1 MERLIV
7 PTFRYEALTH
17 GGGSVTNTI
26 EADSKAELVSR
37 LRQMGYWPTDIVE
50 EAEESAAPTDVR
62 RWLEIGRNR
71 IKPADVEFFTYQL
84 ATLVNAHVPLPR
96 ALEVTLGQIQNPAL
110 NRIVSQVKY
119 DVEHGATFHDALT
132 QHPKVFSDLY
142 VSMVRAG
149 ESGGVLG
156 LVLERLAE
164 FAERQRL
171 LKNDVISAL
180 FYPIILLTLSIS
192 AVAVL
197 MIFVIPK
204 FTVMFDDFGVALPLP
219 TRILIGATDAF
230 QTYWW
235 IGLLIVTL
243 GIAGLRQY
251 LQRETGQ
258 VWFDR
263 LKLKIPLIGPI
274 FSTFAIVRF
283 TRTMATLLENGVRM
297 LPALQVVKDT
307 IGNKVY
313 SNAIA
318 SAEIEVEQ
326 GSTLSRELGRSKD
339 FPEFVTHMVAVGE
352 ESGEPVHMLSKLS
365 EYYDLEIKKSLE
377 RLTGSIGP
385 LVILLMG
392 LVIGFIAV
400 AMILPIFEANQLLSN

>member
-1 MERLIV
+1 MPV
-7 PTFRYEALTH
+7 FRYEALTH
-17 GGGSVTNTI
+17 SGGTVTNTI
-26 EADSKAELVSR
+26 EADSKAELISR

-50 EAEESAAPTDVR
+50 ETEDAAPTDVR
-62 RWLEIGRNR
+62 RWFEIGRR
-71 IKPADVEFFTYQL
+71 GVKSADVEFFTYQL

-96 ALEVTLGQIQNPAL
+96 ALEVALGQIQNPAL
-110 NRIVSQVKY
+110 HRIVSQVKY

-142 VSMVRAG
+142 VNMVRAG

-156 LVLERLAE
+156 VVLERLAE

-171 LKNDVISAL
+171 LKNDVVSAL
-180 FYPIILLTLSIS
+180 FYPVILLALSIS

-197 MIFVIPK
+197 MILVIPK
-204 FTVMFDDFGVALPLP
+204 FTAMFNDLGVELPLP
-219 TRILIGATDAF
+219 TRILIGTTDVF

-235 IGLLIVTL
+235 LGLLAALI
-243 GIAGLRQY
+243 GMAGLKQY
-251 LQRETGQ
+251 LRREAGQ
-258 VWFDR
+258 IWFDR
-263 LKLKIPLIGPI
+263 LKLKLPLIGPI

-313 SNAIA
+313 SNVVAA
-318 SAEIEVEQ
+318 AETEVEQ

-365 EYYDLEIKKSLE
+365 EYYDVEIKKSLE

>member
-1 MERLIV
+1 MPI
-7 PTFRYEALTH
+7 FRYEALTH
-17 GGGSVTNTI
+17 GGDTVNNTL
-26 EADSKAELVSR
+26 EADSKAELISR
-37 LRQMGYWPTDIVE
+37 LRQMGYWPTQIVE
-50 EAEESAAPTDVR
+50 EVEEAVPSNVR
-62 RWLEIGRNR
+62 RWLEIGRSR

-110 NRIVSQVKY
+110 HRIVSQVKY

-132 QHPKVFSDLY
+132 QHPKVFSNLY
-142 VSMVRAG
+142 VNMVRAG

-171 LKNDVISAL
+171 LKNDVVSAL
-180 FYPIILLTLSIS
+180 FYPAILLTLSIT

-197 MIFVIPK
+197 MILVIPK
-204 FTVMFDDFGVALPLP
+204 FTAMFNDLGVALPLP
-219 TRILIGATDAF
+219 TRILIGATGAF

-235 IGLLIVTL
+235 VVLVVVVL
-243 GIAGLRQY
+243 GIAGLKQY
-251 LQRETGQ
+251 LRRETGQ

-263 LKLKIPLIGPI
+263 LKLKLPLIGPI

-313 SNAIA
+313 SNVVAA
-318 SAEIEVEQ
+318 AEIEVEQ
-326 GSTLSRELGRSKD
+326 GSTLARELGRSED

-377 RLTGSIGP
+377 RLTSSIGP

-392 LVIGFIAV
+392 IVIGFIAV
-400 AMILPIFEANQLLSN
+400 AMILPIFEANQLLGN

>member
-1 MERLIV
+1 MPL
-7 PTFRYEALTH
+7 FRYEALTH
-17 GGGSVTNTI
+17 SGGSVKNTL
-26 EADSKAELVSR
+26 EADSKAELISR

-50 EAEESAAPTDVR
+50 ETEADGSNDVR
-62 RWLEIGRNR
+62 KWLKIGGGGV
-71 IKPADVEFFTYQL
+71 KAADVEFFTYQL

-119 DVEHGATFHDALT
+119 DVEHGATFNDALT
-132 QHPKVFSDLY
+132 QHPKAFSDLY
-142 VSMVRAG
+142 INMVKAG

-180 FYPIILLTLSIS
+180 FYPIILLTLSVS

-197 MIFVIPK
+197 MILVIPK
-204 FTVMFDDFGVALPLP
+204 FTAMFNDLGVALPMP

-235 IGLLIVTL
+235 MGLLVIIL
-243 GIAGLRQY
+243 GVAGLRQY
-251 LQRETGQ
+251 LRLEAGK

-274 FSTFAIVRF
+274 ISTFAIVRF

-297 LPALQVVKDT
+297 LPALKVVKDT

-313 SNAIA
+313 SNVIA
-318 SAEIEVEQ
+318 EAEVEVEQ
-326 GSTLSRELGRSKD
+326 GSTLSRELSKSKD

-352 ESGEPVHMLSKLS
+352 ESGEPVHMLGKLS
-365 EYYDLEIKKSLE
+365 EYYDVEIKKSLE
-377 RLTGSIGP
+377 RLTSSIGP

-392 LVIGFIAV
+392 VIIGFIAV
-400 AMILPIFEANQLLSN
+400 AMILPIFEANQLLSG

>member
-1 MERLIV
+1 MPV
-7 PTFRYEALTH
+7 FRYEALTH
-17 GGGSVTNTI
+17 GGGTVKNTI

-50 EAEESAAPTDVR
+50 ETEEAVQTDVR
-62 RWLEIGRNR
+62 RWFKIGGRGV
-71 IKPADVEFFTYQL
+71 KAADVEFFTYQL

-110 NRIVSQVKY
+110 HRIVSQVKY

-142 VSMVRAG
+142 VNMVRAG

-171 LKNDVISAL
+171 LKNDVVSAL
-180 FYPIILLTLSIS
+180 FYPVILLTLSVS

-197 MIFVIPK
+197 MILVIPK
-204 FTVMFDDFGVALPLP
+204 FTAMFNDLGVELPLP

-235 IGLLIVTL
+235 LGLLAVLI
-243 GIAGLRQY
+243 GGAGLKQY

-263 LKLKIPLIGPI
+263 LKLKLPLIGPI

-313 SNAIA
+313 SNVVAA
-318 SAEIEVEQ
+318 AETEVEQ
-326 GSTLSRELGRSKD
+326 GASLSRELGRSKD

>member
-1 MERLIV
+1 MPL
-7 PTFRYEALTH
+7 FRYEALTH
-17 GGGSVTNTI
+17 SGGSVKNTL

-37 LRQMGYWPTDIVE
+37 LRQMGYWPTDIIE
-50 EAEESAAPTDVR
+50 EREEDAPNDVR
-62 RWLEIGRNR
+62 KWLKIGSGGV
-71 IKPADVEFFTYQL
+71 KAADVEFFTYQL

-119 DVEHGATFHDALT
+119 DVEHGATFNDALT
-132 QHPKVFSDLY
+132 QHPKAFSDLY
-142 VSMVRAG
+142 INMVKAG

-197 MIFVIPK
+197 MILVIPK
-204 FTVMFDDFGVALPLP
+204 FTAMFNDLGVVLPLP

-235 IGLLIVTL
+235 VGLLIIIL
-243 GIAGLRQY
+243 GVAGLRQY
-251 LQRETGQ
+251 LRLETGR

-274 FSTFAIVRF
+274 VSTFAIVRF

-307 IGNKVY
+307 IGNRVY
-313 SNAIA
+313 SNVVAE
-318 SAEIEVEQ
+318 AEIEVEQ
-326 GSTLSRELGRSKD
+326 GSTLSRELNKSKD

-365 EYYDLEIKKSLE
+365 EYYDVEIKKSLE
-377 RLTGSIGP
+377 RLTSSIGP

-392 LVIGFIAV
+392 VIIGFIAV
-400 AMILPIFEANQLLSN
+400 AMILPIFEANQLLSG

>member
-1 MERLIV
+1 MPL
-7 PTFRYEALTH
+7 FRYEALTH
-17 GGGSVTNTI
+17 GGGSIKNTL

-50 EAEESAAPTDVR
+50 ETEQDAPTDVR
-62 RWLEIGRNR
+62 RWLKFGRSGV
-71 IKPADVEFFTYQL
+71 KATDVEFFTYQL
-84 ATLVNAHVPLPR
+84 ATLVNAHVPLRR

-110 NRIVSQVKY
+110 NRIVSQVAY

-132 QHPKVFSDLY
+132 QHPKAFSDLY
-142 VSMVRAG
+142 INMVKAG
-149 ESGGVLG
+149 VSGGVLG

-164 FAERQRL
+164 FAERQRI

-192 AVAVL
+192 AVIVL
-197 MIFVIPK
+197 MIFVIPQ
-204 FTVMFDDFGVALPLP
+204 FTAMFNDLGVVLPLP
-219 TRILIGATDAF
+219 TRILIGTTDAF

-235 IGLLIVTL
+235 VALAIFIV
-243 GIAGLRQY
+243 GAVGLRQY
-251 LQRETGQ
+251 LRLETGK

-263 LKLKIPLIGPI
+263 LKLKLPLMGPI

-297 LPALQVVKDT
+297 LPALAVVKDT

-313 SNAIA
+313 SNVIA
-318 SAEIEVEQ
+318 EAEIEVEQ
-326 GSTLSRELGRSKD
+326 GSTLSRELGKSKD

-352 ESGEPVHMLSKLS
+352 ESGEPVHMLGKLS
-365 EYYDLEIKKSLE
+365 DYYDLEIKKSLE
-377 RLTGSIGP
+377 RLTSSIGP
-385 LVILLMG
+385 LVILMMG
-392 LVIGFIAV
+392 VIIGFIAV
-400 AMILPIFEANQLLSN
+400 AMILPIFEANQLLSG

>member
-1 MERLIV
+1 M

-17 GGGSVTNTI
+17 SGGTVTNTI

-50 EAEESAAPTDVR
+50 AAEDAAPTDVR
-62 RWLEIGRNR
+62 RWFEIGRR
-71 IKPADVEFFTYQL
+71 GVKAADVEFFTYQL

-110 NRIVSQVKY
+110 HRIVSQVKY

-142 VSMVRAG
+142 VNMVRAG

-156 LVLERLAE
+156 IVLERLAE

-171 LKNDVISAL
+171 LKNDVVSAL
-180 FYPIILLTLSIS
+180 FYPVILLVLSVS

-197 MIFVIPK
+197 MILVIPK
-204 FTVMFDDFGVALPLP
+204 FTAMFNDLGVELPLP
-219 TRILIGATDAF
+219 TRMLIGATDAF

-235 IGLLIVTL
+235 LGLLAVIV
-243 GIAGLRQY
+243 GVAGLRQY
-251 LQRETGQ
+251 LRRETGQ

-263 LKLKIPLIGPI
+263 LKLKLPLIGPI

-313 SNAIA
+313 SNVVAA
-318 SAEIEVEQ
+318 AETEVEQ
-326 GSTLSRELGRSKD
+326 GSSLARELGRSKD

-365 EYYDLEIKKSLE
+365 EYYDLEIKKSLD

>member
-1 MERLIV
+1 MPL
-7 PTFRYEALTH
+7 FRYEALTH
-17 GGGSVTNTI
+17 SGGSVKNTL

-37 LRQMGYWPTDIVE
+37 LRQMGYWPTDII
-50 EAEESAAPTDVR
+50 EESEEGTPNDVR
-62 RWLEIGRNR
+62 KWLKIGGGGV
-71 IKPADVEFFTYQL
+71 KAADVEFFTYQL

-119 DVEHGATFHDALT
+119 DVEHGATFNDALT
-132 QHPKVFSDLY
+132 QHPKAFSDLY
-142 VSMVRAG
+142 INMVKAG

-197 MIFVIPK
+197 MILVIPK
-204 FTVMFDDFGVALPLP
+204 FTAMFNDLGVTLPLP

-235 IGLLIVTL
+235 VGLLIIIL
-243 GIAGLRQY
+243 GVAGLRQY
-251 LQRETGQ
+251 LRLETGR

-274 FSTFAIVRF
+274 VSTFAIVRF

-307 IGNKVY
+307 IGNRVY
-313 SNAIA
+313 SNVVAE
-318 SAEIEVEQ
+318 AEIEVEQ
-326 GSTLSRELGRSKD
+326 GSTLSRELNKSKD

-365 EYYDLEIKKSLE
+365 EYYDVEIKKSLE
-377 RLTGSIGP
+377 RLTSSIGP

-392 LVIGFIAV
+392 VIIGFIAV
-400 AMILPIFEANQLLSN
+400 AMILPIFEANQLLSG

>member
-1 MERLIV
+1 MPL
-7 PTFRYEALTH
+7 FRYEAITH
-17 GGGSVTNTI
+17 GGGNVKNTI
-26 EADSKAELVSR
+26 EADSKAELIAR
-37 LRQMGYWPTDIVE
+37 LRQMGYWPTNVIE
-50 EAEESAAPTDVR
+50 ETEEDAPTDIR
-62 RWLEIGRNR
+62 RWLKIGQGSV
-71 IKPADVEFFTYQL
+71 KPADVEFFTYQL

-110 NRIVSQVKY
+110 HRIVSQVKY
-119 DVEHGATFHDALT
+119 DVEHGATFNDALS

-142 VSMVRAG
+142 INMVKAG

-156 LVLERLAE
+156 VVLERLAE

-171 LKNDVISAL
+171 LKNDVVSAL

-192 AVAVL
+192 AVTVL
-197 MIFVIPK
+197 MILVIPK
-204 FTVMFDDFGVALPLP
+204 FTAMFNDLGVDLPLP
-219 TRILIGATDAF
+219 TRALIGTTDAF

-235 IGLLIVTL
+235 VALVVVIVVVA
-243 GIAGLRQY
+243 GIRQY
-251 LQRETGQ
+251 LKLEVGQ

-263 LKLKIPLIGPI
+263 LKLKVPLMGPI

-297 LPALQVVKDT
+297 LPALAVVKDT

-313 SNAIA
+313 SNVV
-318 SAEIEVEQ
+318 AEAEVEVEQ
-326 GSTLSRELGRSKD
+326 GSTLSRELGKSKD

-365 EYYDLEIKKSLE
+365 DYYDLEIKKNLE
-377 RLTGSIGP
+377 RLTSSIGP

-392 LVIGFIAV
+392 VIIGFIAV

>member
-1 MERLIV
+1 MPI
-7 PTFRYEALTH
+7 FRYEALTH
-17 GGGSVTNTI
+17 GGDTVNNTL
-26 EADSKAELVSR
+26 EADSKAELISR
-37 LRQMGYWPTDIVE
+37 LRQMGYWPTQIVE
-50 EAEESAAPTDVR
+50 EVEEAVPSNVR
-62 RWLEIGRNR
+62 RWLEIGRSR

-110 NRIVSQVKY
+110 HRIISQVKY
-119 DVEHGATFHDALT
+119 DVEHGANFHDALT
-132 QHPKVFSDLY
+132 QHPKVFSNLY
-142 VSMVRAG
+142 VNMVRAG

-171 LKNDVISAL
+171 LKNDVVSAL
-180 FYPIILLTLSIS
+180 FYPIILLTLSVT

-197 MIFVIPK
+197 MILVIPK
-204 FTVMFDDFGVALPLP
+204 FTAMFNDLGVALPLP
-219 TRILIGATDAF
+219 TRILIGATGAF

-235 IGLLIVTL
+235 VVLVVVIL
-243 GIAGLRQY
+243 GIAGLKQY
-251 LQRETGQ
+251 LRRETGQ
-258 VWFDR
+258 IWFDR
-263 LKLKIPLIGPI
+263 LKLKLPLIGPI

-313 SNAIA
+313 SNVVAT
-318 SAEIEVEQ
+318 AEIEVEQ
-326 GSTLSRELGRSKD
+326 GSTLARELDRSGD

-377 RLTGSIGP
+377 RLTSSIGP

-392 LVIGFIAV
+392 IVIGFIAV
-400 AMILPIFEANQLLSN
+400 AMILPIFEANQLLSG

>member
-1 MERLIV
+1 MPL
-7 PTFRYEALTH
+7 FRYEALTH
-17 GGGSVTNTI
+17 SGGSIKNTL

-50 EAEESAAPTDVR
+50 ETEEGASSDVR
-62 RWLEIGRNR
+62 KWIKIGSSSV
-71 IKPADVEFFTYQL
+71 KAADVEFFTYQL

-119 DVEHGATFHDALT
+119 DVEHGATFNDALT
-132 QHPKVFSDLY
+132 QHPKAFSDLY
-142 VSMVRAG
+142 VNMVKAG

-180 FYPIILLTLSIS
+180 FYPVILLALSVS

-197 MIFVIPK
+197 MILVIPK
-204 FTVMFDDFGVALPLP
+204 FTAMFNDLGVTLPLP

-235 IGLLIVTL
+235 VGLLIIIL
-243 GIAGLRQY
+243 GVAGLRQY
-251 LQRETGQ
+251 LRLETGK

-274 FSTFAIVRF
+274 ISTFAIVRF

-313 SNAIA
+313 SNVVAE
-318 SAEIEVEQ
+318 AEIEVEQ
-326 GSTLSRELGRSKD
+326 GSTLSRELSKSKD

-365 EYYDLEIKKSLE
+365 EYYDTEIKKSLE
-377 RLTGSIGP
+377 RLTSSIGP

-392 LVIGFIAV
+392 VIIGFIAV
-400 AMILPIFEANQLLSN
+400 AMILPIFEANQLLSG

>member
-1 MERLIV
+1 MPI
-7 PTFRYEALTH
+7 FRYEALTH
-17 GGGSVTNTI
+17 GGDTVNNTL
-26 EADSKAELVSR
+26 EADSKAELISR
-37 LRQMGYWPTDIVE
+37 LRQMGYWPTQIVE
-50 EAEESAAPTDVR
+50 EVEEAVPSNVR
-62 RWLEIGRNR
+62 RWLEIGRSR

-110 NRIVSQVKY
+110 HRIISQVKY
-119 DVEHGATFHDALT
+119 DVEHGANFHDALT
-132 QHPKVFSDLY
+132 QHPKVFSNLY
-142 VSMVRAG
+142 VNMVRAG

-171 LKNDVISAL
+171 LKNDVVSAL
-180 FYPIILLTLSIS
+180 FYPIILLTLSVT

-197 MIFVIPK
+197 MILVIPK
-204 FTVMFDDFGVALPLP
+204 FTAMFNDLGVALPLP
-219 TRILIGATDAF
+219 TRILIGATGAF

-235 IGLLIVTL
+235 VVLVVVIL
-243 GIAGLRQY
+243 GIAGLKQY
-251 LQRETGQ
+251 LRRETGQ
-258 VWFDR
+258 IWFDR
-263 LKLKIPLIGPI
+263 LKLKLPLIGPI

-313 SNAIA
+313 SNVVAT
-318 SAEIEVEQ
+318 AEIEVEQ
-326 GSTLSRELGRSKD
+326 GSTLARELGRSGD

-377 RLTGSIGP
+377 RLTSSIGP

-392 LVIGFIAV
+392 IVIGFIAV

>member
-1 MERLIV
+1 M

-17 GGGSVTNTI
+17 GGGTVTNTV
-26 EADSKAELVSR
+26 EADSKAELISR

-50 EAEESAAPTDVR
+50 EAEEAAAPTDVR
-62 RWLEIGRNR
+62 RWLELGRNR
-71 IKPADVEFFTYQL
+71 IRPADVEFFTYQL

-110 NRIVSQVKY
+110 HRIVSQVKY

-132 QHPKVFSDLY
+132 QHPKVFSNLY
-142 VSMVRAG
+142 VNMVRAG

-171 LKNDVISAL
+171 LKNDVVSAL
-180 FYPIILLTLSIS
+180 FYPVILLTLSIC

-197 MIFVIPK
+197 MILVIPK
-204 FTVMFDDFGVALPLP
+204 FTAMFDDLGVALPLP

-235 IGLLIVTL
+235 IGLLVVIL
-243 GIAGLRQY
+243 GVAGLQQY
-251 LQRETGQ
+251 LRRETGQ

-263 LKLKIPLIGPI
+263 LKLKLPLIGPI

-313 SNAIA
+313 SNVVAA
-318 SAEIEVEQ
+318 AEIEVEQ
-326 GSTLSRELGRSKD
+326 GSTLARELGRSKD

-352 ESGEPVHMLSKLS
+352 ESGEPVHMLGKLS

>member
-1 MERLIV
+1 MPL
-7 PTFRYEALTH
+7 FRYEAITH
-17 GGGSVTNTI
+17 GGGNVKNTL
-26 EADSKAELVSR
+26 EADSKAELISR
-37 LRQMGYWPTDIVE
+37 LRQMGYWPTTVVE
-50 EAEESAAPTDVR
+50 ETEEETPTDIR
-62 RWLEIGRNR
+62 RWLKIGQGGV
-71 IKPADVEFFTYQL
+71 KPADVEFFTYQL

-110 NRIVSQVKY
+110 HRIVSQVKY
-119 DVEHGATFHDALT
+119 DVEHGATFNDALS

-142 VSMVRAG
+142 INMVKAG

-156 LVLERLAE
+156 IVLERLAG

-192 AVAVL
+192 AVTVL
-197 MIFVIPK
+197 MILVIPK
-204 FTVMFDDFGVALPLP
+204 FTAMFNDLGVELPLP
-219 TRILIGATDAF
+219 TRVLIGTTDIF

-235 IGLLIVTL
+235 VALVIIIVTVA
-243 GIAGLRQY
+243 GIRQY
-251 LQRETGQ
+251 LKLEAGQ

-263 LKLKIPLIGPI
+263 LKLKVPLIGPI
-274 FSTFAIVRF
+274 ISTFAIVRF

-297 LPALQVVKDT
+297 LPALAVVKDT

-313 SNAIA
+313 SNVV
-318 SAEIEVEQ
+318 AEAEVEVEQ
-326 GSTLSRELGRSKD
+326 GSTLSRELGKSKD

-365 EYYDLEIKKSLE
+365 EYYDIEIKKSLE
-377 RLTGSIGP
+377 RLTSSIGP

-392 LVIGFIAV
+392 VIIGFIAV
-400 AMILPIFEANQLLSN
+400 AMILPIFEANQLLSG

>member
-1 MERLIV
+1 MPL
-7 PTFRYEALTH
+7 FRYEALTH
-17 GGGSVTNTI
+17 GGGSVKNTL
-26 EADSKAELVSR
+26 EADSKAELISR
-37 LRQMGYWPTDIVE
+37 LRQMGYWPTTVVE
-50 EAEESAAPTDVR
+50 ETEEDTPTDIR
-62 RWLEIGRNR
+62 RWLKIGQGR
-71 IKPADVEFFTYQL
+71 IKPGDVEFFTYQL

-96 ALEVTLGQIQNPAL
+96 ALEVTLGQVQNPAL
-110 NRIVSQVKY
+110 HRIVSQVKH
-119 DVEHGATFHDALT
+119 DVEHGATFNDALS
-132 QHPKVFSDLY
+132 QHPNVFSDLY
-142 VSMVRAG
+142 INMVKAG

-171 LKNDVISAL
+171 LKNDVVSAL

-192 AVAVL
+192 AVTVL
-197 MIFVIPK
+197 MILVIPK
-204 FTVMFDDFGVALPLP
+204 FTAMFNDLGVELPLP
-219 TRILIGATDAF
+219 TRVLISTTDIF

-235 IGLLIVTL
+235 VALVIIMVTVA
-243 GIAGLRQY
+243 GIRQY
-251 LQRETGQ
+251 LRLEVGQ

-263 LKLKIPLIGPI
+263 LKLKLPLIGPI

-307 IGNKVY
+307 IGNKIY
-313 SNAIA
+313 SNVV
-318 SAEIEVEQ
+318 AEAEVEVEQ
-326 GSTLSRELGRSKD
+326 GSTLSRELSKSND

-365 EYYDLEIKKSLE
+365 EYYDLEIKKNLE
-377 RLTGSIGP
+377 RLTSSIGP

-392 LVIGFIAV
+392 IIIGFIAV
-400 AMILPIFEANQLLSN
+400 AMILPIFEANQLFSG

>member
-1 MERLIV
+1 MPI
-7 PTFRYEALTH
+7 FRYEALTH
-17 GGGSVTNTI
+17 GGDTVNNTL
-26 EADSKAELVSR
+26 EADSKAELISR
-37 LRQMGYWPTDIVE
+37 LRQMGYWPTQIVE
-50 EAEESAAPTDVR
+50 EVEEAVPSNVR
-62 RWLEIGRNR
+62 RWLEIGRSK

-110 NRIVSQVKY
+110 HRIISQVKY

-142 VSMVRAG
+142 VNMVRAG

-171 LKNDVISAL
+171 LKNDVVSAL
-180 FYPIILLTLSIS
+180 FYPVILLTLSVT

-197 MIFVIPK
+197 MILVIPK
-204 FTVMFDDFGVALPLP
+204 FTAMFNDLGVALPLP
-219 TRILIGATDAF
+219 TRILIGATGAF

-235 IGLLIVTL
+235 VVLVVVVLA
-243 GIAGLRQY
+243 IAGVKQY
-251 LQRETGQ
+251 LRRETGQ

-263 LKLKIPLIGPI
+263 LKLKLPLIGPI

-313 SNAIA
+313 SNVVAA
-318 SAEIEVEQ
+318 AEIEVEQ
-326 GSTLSRELGRSKD
+326 GSTLARELGRSED

-377 RLTGSIGP
+377 RLTSSIGP

-392 LVIGFIAV
+392 IVIGFIAV

>member
-1 MERLIV
+1 MPI
-7 PTFRYEALTH
+7 FRYEALTH
-17 GGGSVTNTI
+17 GGDTVNNTL
-26 EADSKAELVSR
+26 EADSKAELISR
-37 LRQMGYWPTDIVE
+37 LRQMGYWPTQIVE
-50 EAEESAAPTDVR
+50 EVEEAVPSNVR
-62 RWLEIGRNR
+62 RWLEIGRSR

-110 NRIVSQVKY
+110 HRIISQVKY
-119 DVEHGATFHDALT
+119 DVEHGANFHDALT
-132 QHPKVFSDLY
+132 QHPKVFSNLY
-142 VSMVRAG
+142 VNMVRAG

-171 LKNDVISAL
+171 LKNDVVSAL
-180 FYPIILLTLSIS
+180 FYPIILLTLSVT

-197 MIFVIPK
+197 MILVIPK
-204 FTVMFDDFGVALPLP
+204 FTAMFNDLGVALPLP
-219 TRILIGATDAF
+219 TRILIGATGAF

-235 IGLLIVTL
+235 VVLVVVIL
-243 GIAGLRQY
+243 GIAGLKQY
-251 LQRETGQ
+251 LRRETGQ
-258 VWFDR
+258 IWFDR
-263 LKLKIPLIGPI
+263 LKLKLPLIGPI

-313 SNAIA
+313 SNVVAA
-318 SAEIEVEQ
+318 AEIEVEQ
-326 GSTLSRELGRSKD
+326 GSTLARELDRSGD

-377 RLTGSIGP
+377 RLTSSIGP

-392 LVIGFIAV
+392 IVIGFIAV

>member
-1 MERLIV
+1 MPL
-7 PTFRYEALTH
+7 FRYEALTH
-17 GGGSVTNTI
+17 GGGSVKNTL
-26 EADSKAELVSR
+26 EADSKAELISR
-37 LRQMGYWPTDIVE
+37 LRQMGYWPTTVVE
-50 EAEESAAPTDVR
+50 ETEEDTPTDIR
-62 RWLEIGRNR
+62 RWLKIGQGR

-96 ALEVTLGQIQNPAL
+96 ALEVTLGQVQNPAL
-110 NRIVSQVKY
+110 HRIVSQVKH
-119 DVEHGATFHDALT
+119 DVEHGATFNDALS
-132 QHPKVFSDLY
+132 QHPNVFSDLY
-142 VSMVRAG
+142 INMVKAG

-171 LKNDVISAL
+171 LKNDVVSAL

-192 AVAVL
+192 AVTVL
-197 MIFVIPK
+197 MILVIPK
-204 FTVMFDDFGVALPLP
+204 FTAMFNDLGVELPLP
-219 TRILIGATDAF
+219 TRVLISTTDIF

-235 IGLLIVTL
+235 VALVIIIAAVA
-243 GIAGLRQY
+243 GIRQY
-251 LQRETGQ
+251 LRLETGQ

-263 LKLKIPLIGPI
+263 LKLKLPLIGPI

-313 SNAIA
+313 SNVV
-318 SAEIEVEQ
+318 AEAEVEVEQ
-326 GSTLSRELGRSKD
+326 GSTLSRELTKSND

-365 EYYDLEIKKSLE
+365 EYYDLEIKKNLE
-377 RLTGSIGP
+377 RLTSSIGP

-392 LVIGFIAV
+392 IIIGFIAV
-400 AMILPIFEANQLLSN
+400 AMILPIFEANQLLSG

>member
-1 MERLIV
+1 MPL
-7 PTFRYEALTH
+7 FRYEAITH
-17 GGGSVTNTI
+17 GGGNVKNTL
-26 EADSKAELVSR
+26 EADSKAELISR
-37 LRQMGYWPTDIVE
+37 LRQMGYWPTTVVE
-50 EAEESAAPTDVR
+50 ETEEETPTDIR
-62 RWLEIGRNR
+62 RWLKIGQGGV
-71 IKPADVEFFTYQL
+71 KPADVEFFTYQL

-110 NRIVSQVKY
+110 HRIVSQVKY
-119 DVEHGATFHDALT
+119 DVEHGATFNDALS

-142 VSMVRAG
+142 INMVKAG

-156 LVLERLAE
+156 IVLERLAG

-192 AVAVL
+192 AVTVL
-197 MIFVIPK
+197 MILVIPK
-204 FTVMFDDFGVALPLP
+204 FTAMFNDLGVELPLP
-219 TRILIGATDAF
+219 TRILIGTTDIF

-235 IGLLIVTL
+235 VALVIIIVTVA
-243 GIAGLRQY
+243 GIRQY
-251 LQRETGQ
+251 LKLEAGQ

-263 LKLKIPLIGPI
+263 LKLKVPLIGPI
-274 FSTFAIVRF
+274 ISTFAIVRF

-297 LPALQVVKDT
+297 LPALAVVKDT

-313 SNAIA
+313 SNVV
-318 SAEIEVEQ
+318 AEAEVEVEQ
-326 GSTLSRELGRSKD
+326 GSTLSRELGKSKD

-365 EYYDLEIKKSLE
+365 EYYDIEIKKSLE
-377 RLTGSIGP
+377 RLTSSIGP

-392 LVIGFIAV
+392 VIIGFIAV
-400 AMILPIFEANQLLSN
+400 AMILPIFEANQLLSG

>member
-1 MERLIV
+1 MPL
-7 PTFRYEALTH
+7 FRYEALTH
-17 GGGSVTNTI
+17 SGGNVKNTL
-26 EADSKAELVSR
+26 EADSKAELISR
-37 LRQMGYWPTDIVE
+37 LRQMGYWPTDIIE
-50 EAEESAAPTDVR
+50 ETEEDASSDVR
-62 RWLEIGRNR
+62 KWIKIGSGGV
-71 IKPADVEFFTYQL
+71 KAADVEFFTYQL

-119 DVEHGATFHDALT
+119 DVEHGATFNDALT
-132 QHPKVFSDLY
+132 QHPKAFSDLY
-142 VSMVRAG
+142 VNMVKAG

-197 MIFVIPK
+197 MILVIPK
-204 FTVMFDDFGVALPLP
+204 FTAMFNDLGVTLPLP

-235 IGLLIVTL
+235 VGLLIIIL
-243 GIAGLRQY
+243 GVAGLRQY
-251 LQRETGQ
+251 LRLETGQ

-274 FSTFAIVRF
+274 ISTFAIVRF

-297 LPALQVVKDT
+297 LPALEVVKDT

-313 SNAIA
+313 SNVVAE
-318 SAEIEVEQ
+318 AEIEVEQ
-326 GSTLSRELGRSKD
+326 GSTLSRELSKSKD

-365 EYYDLEIKKSLE
+365 EYYDVEIKKSLE
-377 RLTGSIGP
+377 RLTSSIGP

-392 LVIGFIAV
+392 VIIGFIAV
-400 AMILPIFEANQLLSN
+400 AMILPIFEANQLLSG

>member
-1 MERLIV
+1 MPL
-7 PTFRYEALTH
+7 FRYEALTH
-17 GGGSVTNTI
+17 GGGSVKNTL
-26 EADSKAELVSR
+26 EADSKAELISR
-37 LRQMGYWPTDIVE
+37 LRQMGYWATDIVE
-50 EAEESAAPTDVR
+50 ETEEDAPNDVR
-62 RWLEIGRNR
+62 KWLKIGSV
-71 IKPADVEFFTYQL
+71 KAADVEFFTYQL

-119 DVEHGATFHDALT
+119 DVEHGATFNDALT
-132 QHPKVFSDLY
+132 QHPKAFSDLY
-142 VSMVRAG
+142 VNMVKAG

-180 FYPIILLTLSIS
+180 FYPVILLTLSVS

-197 MIFVIPK
+197 MVLVIPK
-204 FTVMFDDFGVALPLP
+204 FTAMFNDLGVALPMP
-219 TRILIGATDAF
+219 TRILISTTDAF

-235 IGLLIVTL
+235 VGLLVIIL
-243 GIAGLRQY
+243 GAAGLRQY
-251 LQRETGQ
+251 LRLETGK

-263 LKLKIPLIGPI
+263 LKLKIPLVGSII
-274 FSTFAIVRF
+274 STFAIVRF
-283 TRTMATLLENGVRM
+283 TRTLATLLENGVRM

-307 IGNKVY
+307 IGNRVY
-313 SNAIA
+313 SNVVAE
-318 SAEIEVEQ
+318 AEIEVEQ
-326 GSTLSRELGRSKD
+326 GSTLSRELSKSKD

-365 EYYDLEIKKSLE
+365 EYYDTEIKKSLE
-377 RLTGSIGP
+377 RLTSSIGP

-392 LVIGFIAV
+392 VIIGFIAV
-400 AMILPIFEANQLLSN
+400 AMILPIFEANQLLSG

>member
-1 MERLIV
+1 MPL
-7 PTFRYEALTH
+7 FRYEALTH
-17 GGGSVTNTI
+17 GGGSVKNTL
-26 EADSKAELVSR
+26 EADSKAELISR
-37 LRQMGYWPTDIVE
+37 LRQMGYWPTAVVE
-50 EAEESAAPTDVR
+50 ETEEETPTDIR
-62 RWLEIGRNR
+62 RWLKIGQGR

-110 NRIVSQVKY
+110 HRIVSQVKH
-119 DVEHGATFHDALT
+119 DVEHGATFNDALS
-132 QHPKVFSDLY
+132 QHPNVFSDLY
-142 VSMVRAG
+142 INMVKAG

-171 LKNDVISAL
+171 LKNDVVSAL

-192 AVAVL
+192 AVTVL
-197 MIFVIPK
+197 MILVIPK
-204 FTVMFDDFGVALPLP
+204 FTAMFNDLGVELPLP
-219 TRILIGATDAF
+219 TRVLISTTDIF

-235 IGLLIVTL
+235 VALVIIIAAVA
-243 GIAGLRQY
+243 GIRQY
-251 LQRETGQ
+251 LRLEAGQ
-258 VWFDR
+258 IWFDR
-263 LKLKIPLIGPI
+263 LKLKLPLIGPI

-297 LPALQVVKDT
+297 LPALEVVKDT

-313 SNAIA
+313 STVV
-318 SAEIEVEQ
+318 AEAEVEVEQ
-326 GSTLSRELGRSKD
+326 GSTLSRELAKSND

-365 EYYDLEIKKSLE
+365 EYYDLEIKKNLE
-377 RLTGSIGP
+377 RLTSSIGP

-392 LVIGFIAV
+392 IIIGFIAV
-400 AMILPIFEANQLLSN
+400 AMILPIFEANQLLSG

>member
-1 MERLIV
+1 MPI
-7 PTFRYEALTH
+7 FRYEALTH
-17 GGGSVTNTI
+17 GGDTVNNTL
-26 EADSKAELVSR
+26 EADSKAELISR
-37 LRQMGYWPTDIVE
+37 LRQMGYWPTQIVE
-50 EAEESAAPTDVR
+50 EIEEAAPTNVR
-62 RWLEIGRNR
+62 RWLEIGRSR
-71 IKPADVEFFTYQL
+71 IKAADVEFFTYQL
-84 ATLVNAHVPLPR
+84 ATLVNAYVPLPR

-110 NRIVSQVKY
+110 HRIISQVKY
-119 DVEHGATFHDALT
+119 DVEHGATFNDALT

-142 VSMVRAG
+142 VNMVRAG

-180 FYPIILLTLSIS
+180 FYPVILLTLSVS

-197 MIFVIPK
+197 MILVIPK
-204 FTVMFDDFGVALPLP
+204 FTAMFNDLGVALPLP

-235 IGLLIVTL
+235 LGLLIAIV
-243 GIAGLRQY
+243 GVAGLRQY

-263 LKLKIPLIGPI
+263 LKLKLPLFGPI

-313 SNAIA
+313 SNVVAA
-318 SAEIEVEQ
+318 AETEVEQ
-326 GSTLSRELGRSKD
+326 GSTLSRELGKSKD
-339 FPEFVTHMVAVGE
+339 FPEFVTHMIAVGE

-377 RLTGSIGP
+377 RLTSSIGP

-392 LVIGFIAV
+392 IVIGFIAV

>member
-1 MERLIV
+1 MPL
-7 PTFRYEALTH
+7 FRYEAITH
-17 GGGSVTNTI
+17 GGGNVKNTL
-26 EADSKAELVSR
+26 EADSKAELISR
-37 LRQMGYWPTDIVE
+37 LRQMGYWPTTVVE
-50 EAEESAAPTDVR
+50 ETEEETPTDIR
-62 RWLEIGRNR
+62 RWLKIGQGGV
-71 IKPADVEFFTYQL
+71 KPADVEFFTYQL

-110 NRIVSQVKY
+110 HRIVSQVKY
-119 DVEHGATFHDALT
+119 DVEHGATFNDALS

-142 VSMVRAG
+142 INMVKAG

-156 LVLERLAE
+156 IVLERLAG

-192 AVAVL
+192 AVTVL
-197 MIFVIPK
+197 MILVIPK
-204 FTVMFDDFGVALPLP
+204 FTAMFNDLGVELPLP
-219 TRILIGATDAF
+219 TRVLIGTTDIF

-235 IGLLIVTL
+235 VALVIGIVTVA
-243 GIAGLRQY
+243 GIRQY
-251 LQRETGQ
+251 LKLEAGQ

-263 LKLKIPLIGPI
+263 LKLKVPLIGPI
-274 FSTFAIVRF
+274 ISTFAIVRF

-297 LPALQVVKDT
+297 LPALAVVKDT

-313 SNAIA
+313 SNVV
-318 SAEIEVEQ
+318 AEAEVEVEQ
-326 GSTLSRELGRSKD
+326 GSTLSRELGKSKD

-352 ESGEPVHMLSKLS
+352 ESGEPVHMLGKLS
-365 EYYDLEIKKSLE
+365 EYYDIEIKKSLE
-377 RLTGSIGP
+377 RLTSSIGP

-392 LVIGFIAV
+392 VIIGFIAV
-400 AMILPIFEANQLLSN
+400 AMILPIFEANQLLSG

>member
-1 MERLIV
+1 MPL
-7 PTFRYEALTH
+7 FRYEAITH
-17 GGGSVTNTI
+17 GGGSVKNTL
-26 EADSKAELVSR
+26 EADSKSELIAR
-37 LRQMGYWPTDIVE
+37 LRQMGYWPTTVVE
-50 EAEESAAPTDVR
+50 ETEEDTPTDFR
-62 RWLEIGRNR
+62 RWLKFGQGRV
-71 IKPADVEFFTYQL
+71 KPADVEFFTYQL

-119 DVEHGATFHDALT
+119 DVEHGATFNDALS

-142 VSMVRAG
+142 INMVKAG

-156 LVLERLAE
+156 LVLERLAG

-192 AVAVL
+192 AVVVL
-197 MIFVIPK
+197 MILVIPK
-204 FTVMFDDFGVALPLP
+204 FTAMFNDLGVELPMP
-219 TRILIGATDAF
+219 TQVLIGTTDAF
-230 QTYWW
+230 QSYWW
-235 IGLLIVTL
+235 VALVIVIVAVA
-243 GIAGLRQY
+243 GIRQY
-251 LQRETGQ
+251 LKLEAGQ
-258 VWFDR
+258 IWFDR
-263 LKLKIPLIGPI
+263 LKLKVPLIGPI

-297 LPALQVVKDT
+297 LPALAVVKDT

-313 SNAIA
+313 SKVV
-318 SAEIEVEQ
+318 AEAEVEVEQ
-326 GSTLSRELGRSKD
+326 GSTLSRELGKSKD

-365 EYYDLEIKKSLE
+365 EYYDVEIKKSLE
-377 RLTGSIGP
+377 RLTSSIGP

-392 LVIGFIAV
+392 VVIGFIAV
-400 AMILPIFEANQLLSN
+400 AMILPIFEANQLLSG

>member
-1 MERLIV
+1 MPL
-7 PTFRYEALTH
+7 FRYEALTH
-17 GGGSVTNTI
+17 GGDTVNNTL
-26 EADSKAELVSR
+26 EADSKAELISR
-37 LRQMGYWPTDIVE
+37 LRQMGYWPTQVVE
-50 EAEESAAPTDVR
+50 EIEEAAPTNVR
-62 RWLEIGRNR
+62 RWIEIGRSR

-110 NRIVSQVKY
+110 HRIISQVKY

-132 QHPKVFSDLY
+132 QHPKIFSDLY
-142 VSMVRAG
+142 VNMVRAG

-180 FYPIILLTLSIS
+180 FYPVILLTLSVS

-197 MIFVIPK
+197 MILVIPK
-204 FTVMFDDFGVALPLP
+204 FTAMFNDLGVALPLP
-219 TRILIGATDAF
+219 TRVLIGATDAF

-235 IGLLIVTL
+235 IGLIAVIL
-243 GIAGLRQY
+243 GIAGLKQY
-251 LQRETGQ
+251 LQREAGQ

-263 LKLKIPLIGPI
+263 LKLKLPLVGPI

-313 SNAIA
+313 SNVIA
-318 SAEIEVEQ
+318 TAETEVEQ
-326 GSTLSRELGRSKD
+326 GSTLSRELGKSKD

-352 ESGEPVHMLSKLS
+352 ESGEPVHMLGKLS

-377 RLTGSIGP
+377 RLTSSIGP

-392 LVIGFIAV
+392 IVIGFIAV